1 MAAISLDGV
10 KVVRGS
16 SLILNIEHLEIADGE
31 LLVVLGPSG
40 AGKSM
45 LLRAISGLEVLSGG
59 KIRFD
64 GVDMAEVGT
73 AQRGVAM
80 VFQDQ
85 TLYPFLDVRGNVG
98 FPLKIRGV
106 RADEVDARVEA
117 EARVLEIEHLLSRRP
132 GTLGAGHQQ
141 LVQAARAL
149 VRVPDVFLMDEP
161 LARLDAHLRMQMRQE
176 FRLLQQGYGVTT
188 VFVTNDQEEA
198 MAVADRIAV
207 IDGGVIVQ
215 IGHPMDLYRH
225 PRSRFVAGF
234 LGAMGFV
241 SARLSRDGSGFWVRF
256 GDCRIRAWTPAI
268 AGASSDDVEVGVRPE
283 DIILDPCGVSVPTG
297 RGYFTGA
304 YGMTQ
309 IEMAPGEW
317 IEMRTPEPLPA
328 GTKVRV
334 RLRRLHIFDTRTG
347 LVLGRTEDGA
357 G

>member
-16 SLILNIEHLEIADGE
+16 ALVLDVEHLEIADGE
-31 LLVVLGPSG
+31 MLVVLGPSG

-45 LLRAISGLEVLSGG
+45 LLRAIAGLEALSGG
-59 KIRFD
+59 SIRFD
-64 GVDMAEVGT
+64 GVDMAEVET

-85 TLYPFLDVRGNVG
+85 TLYPFLNVRGNVG
-98 FPLKIRGV
+98 FPLKIRGTPP
-106 RADEVDARVEA
+106 DEVDARVEA
-117 EARVLEIEHLLSRRP
+117 EARVLEIEHLLGRRP
-132 GTLGAGHQQ
+132 GELGAGHQQ

-161 LARLDAHLRMQMRQE
+161 LARLDSHLRVQMRQE

-198 MAVADRIAV
+198 MAMADRIAV
-207 IDGGVIVQ
+207 IDRGVVVQ

-241 SARLSRDGSGFWVRF
+241 RARMSRDGSGFWVRF
-256 GDCRIRAWTPAI
+256 GDFRIRAWTPAL
-268 AGASSDDVEVGVRPE
+268 AGASSDEVDVGVRPE
-283 DIILDPCGVSVPTG
+283 DIITDPGGVRVRTG
-297 RGYFTGA
+297 RGYFAGA

-309 IEMAPGEW
+309 LELASDEW
-317 IEMRTPEPLPA
+317 VEMRTSEPLA
-328 GTKVRV
+328 GVIDVRI
-334 RLRRLHIFDTRTG
+334 RIRRLHIFDARTG
-347 LVLGRTEDGA
+347 LVLGRVEDGA